1 MNAGYT
7 GGQKGYSYFTYGFVQ
22 IHVAC
27 TRTCSYSTVAAYAS
41 STVNS
46 TVVPIQ
52 EISLFF
58 FTTHKRRINLLNN
71 YVKYIP

>member
-52 EISLFF
+52 EIS
-58 FTTHKRRINLLNN
+58 
-71 YVKYIP
+71 